1 MTTDILTAARQCLG
15 TPFRHQGRQV
25 GVGLDC
31 AGVAIHVARAIGVA
45 HLDVSGY
52 GRTPAHGQLEQALE
66 DQPCLERVP
75 SPYDRQPGDLLLM
88 RFARDPQHLAICAGE
103 TMIHGWESVGRCV
116 EHPLDATWRRRIVAV
131 AEFVDADD
139 GADADGLVDSDASDD
154 GGPSA
159 GART

>member
-1 MTTDILTAARQCLG
+1 MMTTDILTAARQCLG

-75 SPYDRQPGDLLLM
+75 SPSDRQPGDLLLM

-103 TMIHGWESVGRCV
+103 TIVHAYEAVGKCCEHRLSSVWES
-116 EHPLDATWRRRIVAV
+116 RIVRVYRFQGV
-131 AEFVDADD
+131 A
-139 GADADGLVDSDASDD
+139 
-154 GGPSA
+154 
-159 GART
+159 